1 MKKFFSIICA
11 VILICSCTYIY
22 DVCSG
27 FKITIAID
35 ELMSNKIVDVYDDS
49 AEGSMNISD
58 CKIMYNQL
66 SDEDKKVYD
75 TIFKALSNHRSKAYI
90 TTVNDS
96 EHAFEIVKCV
106 LSDHPEIFYFSGKCV
121 FYTNGILEFTYD
133 YTKQETNEIKA
144 RIDSAVNEALP
155 IMESKK
161 TPYEKSLCAF
171 EWIISNT
178 TYDSENLDKVGEL
191 SSISNI
197 DGVFLNHKAVCTG
210 YAKAYQYLLNRLGIP
225 AVMVTGDATENDKAE
240 RHAWVCQELGEE
252 YYFSDPTWGDSYE
265 KSISNEFISHTYF
278 CINSSQLNVS
288 HTPDERYDF
297 ISSDAEKYNY
307 FYKEGLALDEYSASK
322 IREIVKTA
330 IVNGDKGFELY
341 FPNDSIYNEAK
352 YRLIDKGE
360 IYIYL
365 KSVDLLSLKI
375 DSSSVQY
382 NTNDKQNVIMFAFK
396 DKE

>member
-1 MKKFFSIICA
+1 
-11 VILICSCTYIY
+11 
-22 DVCSG
+22 
-27 FKITIAID
+27 
-35 ELMSNKIVDVYDDS
+35 
-49 AEGSMNISD
+49 
-58 CKIMYNQL
+58 
-66 SDEDKKVYD
+66 
-75 TIFKALSNHRSKAYI
+75 
-90 TTVNDS
+90 
-96 EHAFEIVKCV
+96 
-106 LSDHPEIFYFSGKCV
+106 
-121 FYTNGILEFTYD
+121 
-133 YTKQETNEIKA
+133 
-144 RIDSAVNEALP
+144 
-155 IMESKK
+155 
-161 TPYEKSLCAF
+161 
-171 EWIISNT
+171 
-178 TYDSENLDKVGEL
+178 
-191 SSISNI
+191 
-197 DGVFLNHKAVCTG
+197 
-210 YAKAYQYLLNRLGIP
+210 
-225 AVMVTGDATENDKAE
+225 MVTGDATENDKAE

-297 ISSDAEKYNY
+297 ISSDAKKYNY
-307 FYKEGLALDEYSASK
+307 FYKEGFALDEYSASK

-375 DSSSVQY
+375 DSNSVQY